1 MLGQKNVV
9 LFPEIGRVRIFLS
22 LTDLFV
28 YRSGVQTKWF
38 PLETSVVAMLSIT
51 IIISVISLD

>member
-9 LFPEIGRVRIFLS
+9 LFPEIGRVGIFLS

-28 YRSGVQTKWF
+28 YRSGVQTN
-38 PLETSVVAMLSIT
+38 
-51 IIISVISLD
+51 